1 MSLSKYRSN
10 AAQMLCLACLAVLAI
25 GGCSQTQQQEGEQT
39 SDPTPAATT
48 AVSSSTKFSDR
59 EIISDFADKVVLPTL
74 EQFSAHAQSLSV
86 AIDAFVKNPTEE
98 TMKAA
103 QDEWRTARSSW
114 EQSECFTF
122 GPAESLGYDGA
133 LDTWPINEVD
143 LKKAIDSQDQ
153 LTAEYIEKLQ
163 DSQKGFHVMEYLLFG
178 QENNKKLNQFSKREL
193 EYLQFLGQDF
203 SKVATALVA
212 SWKQGVEG
220 QPAYREVLAQ
230 AGESSNSSYPTLQ
243 AGAEEIV
250 NGLIG
255 SLDEVANEK
264 LGKPFEEKDKTG
276 LESRF
281 SHNTLS
287 DIKHNLQGAQNV
299 YNGSFPDGGTSGESL
314 SYFVNKVNPE
324 VDRKIKAQFE
334 AAKTALEKV
343 PDPLETAITNTS
355 AAESIKTAQQAIDTL
370 YEMVEQEILPMVQ
383 S

>member
-10 AAQMLCLACLAVLAI
+10 SAQILCTACLVALAI
-25 GGCSQTQQQEGEQT
+25 GGCSKTETQQQAREKSNAGI
-39 SDPTPAATT
+39 PAA
-48 AVSSSTKFSDR
+48 SSSTKFSDR

-74 EQFSAHAQSLSV
+74 EKFSGHAQSLSV
-86 AIDAFVKNPTEE
+86 AIDAFVKNPTEQ

-103 QDEWRTARSSW
+103 RDAWRTARSSW

-143 LKKAIDSQDQ
+143 LKKVIDSQDK
-153 LTAEYIEKLQ
+153 LTAEYIENLQ

-178 QENNKKLNQFSKREL
+178 RDNDKKLNQFSKREL
-193 EYLQFLGQDF
+193 EYLQILGQDF
-203 SKVATALVA
+203 NKVATALVA

-220 QPAYREVLAQ
+220 QPAYREVLVK
-230 AGESSNSSYPTLQ
+230 AGEDSNSSYPTLQ

-255 SLDEVANEK
+255 SLDEIANEK
-264 LGKPFEEKDKTG
+264 LGKPFAEKDKKG

-281 SHNTLS
+281 SHNTLT

-299 YNGSFPDGGTSGESL
+299 YIGTFPDGGTSGESL
-314 SYFVNKVNPE
+314 SYFVNQVNPE

-355 AAESIKTAQQAIDTL
+355 AAESIKAAQQSIDTL
-370 YEMVEQEILPMVQ
+370 YEMVEQDILPMVQ